1 MRKKGL
7 IERIVMG
14 EAAKEDFSSSQLPK
28 NRTELFS
35 YMIKHK
41 LFKIYKNH
49 LLIALFFIPLIVWGI
64 LTMEYTDTVFSADPK
79 VGITYLVEYW
89 VTVYVTAIPMWML
102 AFVGLAGGLNV
113 IRKLAWGDPVI
124 LKTDF
129 LQGIKASGK
138 QMALVGAL
146 WGISFALIR
155 YGIDWLGFYYQVFD
169 DSYSVVFGIFL
180 CYFLLVAIIGITVYM
195 ACMCSIYN
203 VNFKQLVIG
212 AFKLYFADCFM
223 ATGIILLSLLPILI
237 LMLIGLAITTLIAYL
252 LVLFALLGIMII
264 PMFLVCQHTF
274 DRIINKKDYPDY
286 YGRGLSYGAKENRE
300 NDVIIC
306 AEELENA
313 TKKVEIE
320 TDFER
325 VSDE

>member
-1 MRKKGL
+1 MRKKG
-7 IERIVMG
+7 IIARIVMG
-14 EAAKEDFSSSQLPK
+14 EAAKEDFSSAKLPK

-41 LFKIYKNH
+41 LLKIYKNH
-49 LLIALFFIPLIVWGI
+49 LLIALFFIPLIAWGI
-64 LTMEYTDTVFSADPK
+64 LTMEYTDTVFSADPNI
-79 VGITYLVEYW
+79 GITYLVEYW
-89 VTVYVTAIPMWML
+89 VTAYVTAIPMWML

-129 LQGIKASGK
+129 LQGIKASGT
-138 QMALVGAL
+138 QMARVGAL
-146 WGISFALIR
+146 WGIAFSVIR

-180 CYFLLVAIIGITVYM
+180 CFFLLAVLIGITVYM

-203 VNFKQLVIG
+203 VNFKQLIIG

-223 ATGIILLSLLPILI
+223 ATGIILLSLSPALI

-252 LVLFALLGIMII
+252 SVLFMLLGIMII

-286 YGRGLSYGAKENRE
+286 YGRGLSYGAKENKE
-300 NDVIIC
+300 NDAIVC
-306 AEELENA
+306 EEELKNIIQN
-313 TKKVEIE
+313 KEIE